1 MGQPERARV
10 AGFELALDRRYQPE
24 THMWV
29 LPSGPGRVRIGMD
42 PLGIETSGTLAQL
55 SFVPIGTEL
64 TAGSPFGQLE
74 AAKFVGPLISP
85 VSGAVLAV
93 NDAVVRGPGLAER
106 DPYGAGW
113 MIEARVTEARV
124 TEAHVTEAGRTDDS
138 LGDATGEL
146 AGLLAD
152 PAEISAWFAAKVAD
166 YRLKGVIAQ

>member
-1 MGQPERARV
+1 MGQPARARV

-29 LPSGPGRVRIGMD
+29 LPSGPARARIGMD

-93 NDAVVRGPGLAER
+93 NDAVVRDPGLAER

-113 MIEARVTEARV
+113 MIEAG
-124 TEAHVTEAGRTDDS
+124 VTEAGVTQARRTDDS
-138 LGDATGEL
+138 RGDVTGAR